1 LAYFLIALG
10 QVRGCLGATT
20 ASFPDAML
28 LLRQSVQCPKL
39 VNFVSDIKL
48 EKVISNQSLIRVLL
62 VDDFADWRSAVHAKL
77 GQCPRLQVVGFAADG
92 VEAVVRAKELQPDL
106 ILLDI
111 GLPKL
116 NGIGAAR
123 EIRKISTGSKIVF
136 LSQQDDPDI
145 VRAAIGAGGHGY
157 VVKSD
162 AEGELFAALQAV
174 MLGKKFVSRSLADH
188 EV

>member
-1 LAYFLIALG
+1 
-10 QVRGCLGATT
+10 
-20 ASFPDAML
+20 M
-28 LLRQSVQCPKL
+28 
-39 VNFVSDIKL
+39 
-48 EKVISNQSLIRVLL
+48 IRVLL
-62 VDDFADWRSAVHAKL
+62 VDDFADWRNAVLAKFRKY
-77 GQCPRLQVVGFAADG
+77 PRLQVVGYAADG
-92 VEAVVRAKELQPDL
+92 VEAVLRAKELQPDL

-123 EIRKISTGSKIVF
+123 EIRKISIESKIVF
-136 LSQQDDPDI
+136 LSQQVDPDI

-162 AEGELFAALQAV
+162 AEGDLFAAVQAV

-188 EV
+188 DI

>member
-1 LAYFLIALG
+1 
-10 QVRGCLGATT
+10 
-20 ASFPDAML
+20 M
-28 LLRQSVQCPKL
+28 
-39 VNFVSDIKL
+39 
-48 EKVISNQSLIRVLL
+48 
-62 VDDFADWRSAVHAKL
+62 DDFADWRNAVLAKFRKH
-77 GQCPRLQVVGFAADG
+77 PRLQVVGYAADG
-92 VEAVVRAKELQPDL
+92 VEAVLRAKELQPDL

-123 EIRKISTGSKIVF
+123 EIRKISIESKIVF
-136 LSQQDDPDI
+136 LSQQVDPDI

-162 AEGELFAALQAV
+162 AEGDLFAAVQAV

-188 EV
+188 DI

>member
-1 LAYFLIALG
+1 
-10 QVRGCLGATT
+10 
-20 ASFPDAML
+20 ML
-28 LLRQSVQCPKL
+28 LLRQSIQCRKFVNL
-39 VNFVSDIKL
+39 VLNIKL
-48 EKVISNQSLIRVLL
+48 EKAISSQSFIRVLL

-77 GQCPRLQVVGFAADG
+77 GQDPRLQVVGFAADG
-92 VEAVVRAKELQPDL
+92 VEAVARAKELQPDL

-111 GLPKL
+111 GLPKM

-123 EIRKISTGSKIVF
+123 EIRRISAESKIVF
-136 LSQQDDPDI
+136 LSQQDDPVI

-162 AEGELFAALQAV
+162 ADGELFAAVQAV